1 MNATAER
8 MNHYLQR
15 HRSAPKVSALMGR
28 HAALVGLVERILA
41 TKRAAPAADT
51 SALECEIDPANLQPK
66 VPKLKREIAEQLR
79 QHPPPDI
86 EQARFTRSLEAVQ
99 APCSLREQKFLR
111 AVFENDFPS
120 HTAKSRALVEGIER
134 IGLEPFQ
141 APEPL
146 PPIMPHDVHLIC
158 WMGVDALHE

>member
-1 MNATAER
+1 MNTAVER
-8 MNHYLQR
+8 MNDDLQR
-15 HRSAPKVSALMGR
+15 QRSVPKVLALMGR

-51 SALECEIDPANLQPK
+51 SALEREIDPANLQPK
-66 VPKLKREIAEQLR
+66 VPKLNREIAEHLR

-86 EQARFTRSLEAVQ
+86 EQSRFTRALEGVE
-99 APCSLREQKFLR
+99 APCSLREQKLLR

-134 IGLEPFQ
+134 IGLEPFH

-158 WMGVDALHE
+158 WMGGDALHE